1 MARAL
6 MRYPRIL
13 LLDEATSSL
22 DSETESTIVKR
33 IEEFIKKQKLTL
45 IIISHRLS
53 TIKNCDD
60 IIVIKGGKLVE
71 QGKHND
77 MVSNDGYYK
86 TLFDQQI
93 DK

>member
-1 MARAL
+1 

>member
-1 MARAL
+1 

-22 DSETESTIVKR
+22 DSETENTIVQR

-60 IIVIKGGKLVE
+60 IIVVKGGKLVE
-71 QGKHND
+71 QGKHKD
-77 MVSNDGYYK
+77 MVENDGYYK
-86 TLFDQQI
+86 TLFDQQLE
-93 DK
+93 K